1 MDTPDPVEAPTTTDP
16 APTETVPTEAA
27 MAPGP
32 EPTPEIVPEP
42 ETAPGTPEKEPEPDY
57 QPENPAPI
65 VQPVEEPQPEPVP
78 LVVPAAVVNG
88 VVYRGRDDNDVLTG
102 SFCNVIAGPY
112 AGRYAVYINTATVGP
127 DGYPVDVVVRTRDAN
142 DELLNVK
149 YTDIRPAEAGGR

>member
-1 MDTPDPVEAPTTTDP
+1 MDTPDPVEAPTTEPTDTPAAAEPTVAPMAAVEP
-16 APTETVPTEAA
+16 APEA
-27 MAPGP
+27 
-32 EPTPEIVPEP
+32 TPEP
-42 ETAPGTPEKEPEPDY
+42 ESEPVPEKEPEPDQ

-65 VQPVEEPQPEPVP
+65 VQQAEELQPEPVP

-102 SFCNVIAGPY
+102 SFCRVVSGPY
-112 AGRYAVYINTATVGP
+112 EGRYAVYINTATVGP

-149 YTDIRPAEAGGR
+149 YADIRPAEAGGR